1 MAPAWYRDPRPVGTP
16 ERAQG
21 GVRAPSACA
30 LASLDAQKASAMVPS
45 DRTMIME
52 AIETSVGLDEFNRLV
67 REKMLDEFKRA
78 AIQSTMR

>member
-1 MAPAWYRDPRPVGTP
+1 
-16 ERAQG
+16 
-21 GVRAPSACA
+21 
-30 LASLDAQKASAMVPS
+30 MVPS